1 MGPLLSPRFCFDGVF
16 FLWLL
21 VRFSLSLVFSVWFSS
36 CFFWMCVVQVSSYTL
51 RPLAAP
57 PHSAPQVAGGPFLS
71 PSLSLL
77 RTDLFLFF
85 SSSSL
90 IFPSAASNLLLVQ
103 SRVFLRLKHYIFTSR
118 SFFFI
123 PYFSCSFPVA
133 ALGTSNVFITGN

>member
-1 MGPLLSPRFCFDGVF
+1 MWLRVVF
-16 FLWLL
+16 FVLFLD
-21 VRFSLSLVFSVWFSS
+21 VWGLG
-36 CFFWMCVVQVSSYTL
+36 FFIHSAPP
-51 RPLAAP
+51 RRP

-90 IFPSAASNLLLVQ
+90 VFPSAASNLLLVQ
-103 SRVFLRLKHYIFTSR
+103 SRAFLRLKHYIFTSR

-123 PYFSCSFPVA
+123 PYFSCSFPIA
-133 ALGTSNVFITGN
+133 ALGTWNVFITGN